1 MARTAQMQRLEPLI
15 GEWSVESPLAPD
27 VRGHLVLEWALDG
40 AYVIERSGIPVPEAP
55 DGLCVIAAN
64 ADGDGYTQHYY
75 DSRGVTRLYA
85 MTFDGTTWTLLRE
98 KPDFSPLDFKQRYV
112 GTLAGDR
119 IDGAWEIDHGGGY
132 ELDFELNYVRAGS

>member
-1 MARTAQMQRLEPLI
+1 VAEIARLQPLI
-15 GEWSVESPLAPD
+15 GEWSVQSPLAPD
-27 VRGHLVLEWALDG
+27 VRGTLVIEPALGG
-40 AYVIERSGIPVPEAP
+40 AYLLERSRMPVPGAP
-55 DGLCVIAAN
+55 DGLCLIAAN
-64 ADGDGYTQHYY
+64 EDGTYTQHYF
-75 DSRGVTRLYA
+75 DSRGVTRVYG

-119 IDGAWEIDHGGGY
+119 IDGQWESDHGGGY